1 MRINLVFSLTF
12 LLIISSCTNKPVE
25 EGLTAK
31 NGMVVSAREEA
42 SKIGVEILKKGGNA
56 FDAMIATDLA
66 LAVSHQSAGNIGGGG
81 FMVYRKANGET
92 GALDYREKAP
102 LSASKDM
109 YLDKQGNVIKG
120 LSLAGAMAI
129 GVPGTIAGIF
139 EVYEKFGSLP
149 IETIF
154 QPAIDLANKGIIVT
168 KKQRDGIKSH
178 IKYFKLVNKE
188 KILFQEEI
196 NVGDTLRFPNLANT
210 LDRIMKKGKD
220 EFYKG
225 ETARKLVDF
234 IKDNNGIISLED
246 LELYE
251 AVWRDPIEFE
261 YDNLKVISMSPPSSG
276 GICLEQI
283 MKMIEPY
290 DIHDLAHNS
299 LDYIKILVEAE
310 RRSFADRSYYLGD
323 PDFVSIPKEQLVG
336 KEYLLERMS
345 SFSFDSPTPSHEI
358 SYGNVEILESDETT
372 HYSIVDQFG
381 NAIAVTTTLNG
392 SYGSQLYCSEL
403 GFFLNNEMDDFSVKA
418 GVPNYFGAQRFGREG
433 NNINKVLALFSGQE
447 KIPKDKRGLFL
458 SAARSY
464 IFNEIVS
471 ARVQQ
476 GNWNEFITG
485 DVMMFNDSHS
495 FFKTDS
501 ENTGIEKRLKD
512 LDIHPTAILFGKG
525 ELESAQDMAVLE
537 QKIIEQQNE
546 LAKGLIAFGLEQDR
560 RAIRCQVK
568 DLQWQFIAEQSV
580 ALQFSLNA
588 GCYATAVLK
597 ELFEMD

>member
-12 LLIISSCTNKPVE
+12 LLIIFSCTNKPIE

-42 SKIGVEILKKGGNA
+42 SKIGIEILKKGGNA

-154 QPAIDLANKGIIVT
+154 QPAIDLANKGVIVT
-168 KKQRDGIKSH
+168 TKQSDKIKSH

-234 IKDNNGIISLED
+234 IKDNNGIISLKD

-251 AVWRDPIEFE
+251 AVWRDPVEFE

-290 DIHDLAHNS
+290 DINDLAHNS

-345 SFSFDSPTPSHEI
+345 NFSFDSPTPSNEI

-403 GFFLNNEMDDFSVKA
+403 GFFLNNEMDDFSSKPGSPNMFGLIGGSANKIEPQKRMLSSMTPTIVEKENKLFMTLGSPGGSRIITSVLQTILNVHEFNMSMNRAVNSARFHHQWMPDTIKIEQNSFNSKLIQELKLFGYNIDYKDPIGIVDGILVKPNGILEA
-418 GVPNYFGAQRFGREG
+418 GA
-433 NNINKVLALFSGQE
+433 
-447 KIPKDKRGLFL
+447 DKRG
-458 SAARSY
+458 
-464 IFNEIVS
+464 
-471 ARVQQ
+471 
-476 GNWNEFITG
+476 
-485 DVMMFNDSHS
+485 DD
-495 FFKTDS
+495 
-501 ENTGIEKRLKD
+501 
-512 LDIHPTAILFGKG
+512 
-525 ELESAQDMAVLE
+525 
-537 QKIIEQQNE
+537 
-546 LAKGLIAFGLEQDR
+546 
-560 RAIRCQVK
+560 
-568 DLQWQFIAEQSV
+568 
-580 ALQFSLNA
+580 
-588 GCYATAVLK
+588 TAVG
-597 ELFEMD
+597 F

>member
-196 NVGDTLRFPNLANT
+196 NIGDTLRFPNLANT

-403 GFFLNNEMDDFSVKA
+403 GFFLNNEMDDFSSKP
-418 GVPNYFGAQRFGREG
+418 GSPNMFGLIGGSANKIEPQKRMLSSMTPTIVEKENKLFMTLGSPGGSRIITSVLQTILNVHEFNMSMNRAVNSARFHHQWMPDTIKIEQNSFNSKLIQELKLFGYNIDYKDPIGIVDGILVRPNGILEG
-433 NNINKVLALFSGQE
+433 GA
-447 KIPKDKRGLFL
+447 DKRG
-458 SAARSY
+458 
-464 IFNEIVS
+464 
-471 ARVQQ
+471 
-476 GNWNEFITG
+476 
-485 DVMMFNDSHS
+485 DD
-495 FFKTDS
+495 
-501 ENTGIEKRLKD
+501 
-512 LDIHPTAILFGKG
+512 
-525 ELESAQDMAVLE
+525 
-537 QKIIEQQNE
+537 
-546 LAKGLIAFGLEQDR
+546 
-560 RAIRCQVK
+560 
-568 DLQWQFIAEQSV
+568 
-580 ALQFSLNA
+580 
-588 GCYATAVLK
+588 TAVG
-597 ELFEMD
+597 F

>member
-403 GFFLNNEMDDFSVKA
+403 GFFLNNEMDDFSSKP
-418 GVPNYFGAQRFGREG
+418 GSPNMFGLIGGSANKIEPQKRMLSSMTPTIVEKENKLFMTLGSPGGSRIITSVLQTILNVHEFNMSMNRAVNSARFHHQWMPDTIKIEQNSFNSKLIQELKLFGYNIDYKDPIGIVDGILVRPNGILEG
-433 NNINKVLALFSGQE
+433 GA
-447 KIPKDKRGLFL
+447 DKRG
-458 SAARSY
+458 
-464 IFNEIVS
+464 
-471 ARVQQ
+471 
-476 GNWNEFITG
+476 
-485 DVMMFNDSHS
+485 DD
-495 FFKTDS
+495 
-501 ENTGIEKRLKD
+501 
-512 LDIHPTAILFGKG
+512 
-525 ELESAQDMAVLE
+525 
-537 QKIIEQQNE
+537 
-546 LAKGLIAFGLEQDR
+546 
-560 RAIRCQVK
+560 
-568 DLQWQFIAEQSV
+568 
-580 ALQFSLNA
+580 
-588 GCYATAVLK
+588 TAVG
-597 ELFEMD
+597 F